1 MWDRIKTTMRKC
13 LDVVAAVFLVI
24 VVVGYVI
31 CAGITTTFVIN
42 DLRLDTYI
50 DFSTG
55 MEIVLLFYLLVWVP
69 ILAFRAVG
77 GRR

>member
-1 MWDRIKTTMRKC
+1 MWDKFKIIMNKC

-31 CAGITTTFVIN
+31 CTGITMTFVVN

-55 MEIVLLFYLLVWVP
+55 MEMVLLFYLLVWAP
-69 ILAFRAVG
+69 ILAYRTVG

>member
-1 MWDRIKTTMRKC
+1 MWDKIKTIMSRC
-13 LDVVAAVFLVI
+13 LDLIALIVLAC

-31 CAGITTTFVIN
+31 CTGITMTFVVN

-55 MEIVLLFYLLVWVP
+55 MEMVLLFYLLVWVP
-69 ILAFRAVG
+69 IVAFRALG